1 MNIMNKNWIAHPTVL
16 EGESVKLMPL
26 EHEHFEDLY
35 IAASDEKLWEFTP
48 LNCAKRETFDA
59 AYESALV
66 ERTRGTQYP
75 FVIVYKT
82 TGEIIGST
90 RLMEIFP
97 ADEKL
102 EIGWTW
108 LAQKFW
114 ATEVNFECKLLLLT
128 FCFETLKARRVQL
141 KTDETNIRSRTA
153 IQKIGAKFEG
163 ILRRD
168 KIKENGVS
176 RNTAYF
182 SILDDEWHA
191 ARENISKKLEQRRK
205 EKL

>member
-1 MNIMNKNWIAHPTVL
+1 MNEIWIEHPTIL
-16 EGESVKLMPL
+16 EGETVKLIPL
-26 EHEHFEDLY
+26 EREHFDELF
-35 IAASDEKLWEFTP
+35 AAALDEKLWEFTP

-59 AYESALV
+59 AYKDALG
-66 ERTRGTQYP
+66 ERTNGGQYP
-75 FVIVYKT
+75 FVIFHKP

-97 ADEKL
+97 SDEKL

-108 LAQKFW
+108 IVQKHW

-128 FCFETLKARRVQL
+128 HCFEVLKARRVQL
-141 KTDETNIRSRTA
+141 KTDETNMRSRTA

-168 KIKENGVS
+168 KIKENGAS

-182 SILDDEWHA
+182 SILDDEWQTA
-191 ARENISKKLEQRRK
+191 KEKISAQLNERK
-205 EKL
+205 EEKL